1 MGMPRLRHPPTIN
14 EEGKKTYE
22 SNRDRQ
28 KNR

>member
-1 MGMPRLRHPPTIN
+1 MGMPRLRHPAIN

>member
-1 MGMPRLRHPPTIN
+1 MGDAAPAASPTIN